1 MSVSIRVTANST
13 PQLLALLNRL
23 AVAGVPDE
31 ILERF
36 DSMSGSIDSAI
47 EELKANLARLEAVE
61 DRVQAFAESV
71 PAMIAQAIAD
81 AKDEGATEAQLAS
94 LNELNARLTNEIGE
108 LAAHAGASDA
118 AEPVEPEPAPVEP
131 APVDPAPTPDPVVT
145 PEPAPAPDVAPPAP
159 APADG
164 TVPVEPVPDQ
174 PGNTVPPTPNPGA

>member
-1 MSVSIRVTANST
+1 MSVSIRVTAGNTS
-13 PQLLALLNRL
+13 QLFALINRL

-36 DSMSGSIDSAI
+36 DTMSGSVNDAI

-81 AKDEGATEAQLAS
+81 AKDEGATDAQLAS
-94 LNELNARLTNEIGE
+94 LNELNARLANEISE
-108 LAAHAGASDA
+108 LAVSAGASDA
-118 AEPVEPEPAPVEP
+118 AEPT
-131 APVDPAPTPDPVVT
+131 PVDPAPTPDPVVT
-145 PEPAPAPDVAPPAP
+145 PEPAPAPDVAP

-174 PGNTVPPTPNPGA
+174 PGNTVPPAPLPNA